1 MPDLLDD
8 QLNQAH
14 ADLEQREQDARK
26 LELRLRRI
34 PGLERLLPQRNYGRP
49 VDVDAIKKNLTARS
63 LINSYDEP
71 LASFLG
77 IQTGSGRQAR
87 ELREAAKLQA
97 EALKM
102 RTEKLATE
110 NAFKRE
116 QFQRTL
122 NAGINPNAGRRW
134 GQ

>member
-1 MPDLLDD
+1 MPDLDD
-8 QLNQAH
+8 QINQAH

-26 LELRLRRI
+26 LELRLRKI
-34 PGLERLLPQRNYGRP
+34 PGLERLLPARNYGRP
-49 VDVDAIKKNLTARS
+49 VDVEAIKKNLTARS
-63 LINSYDEP
+63 LINSWDEK

-77 IQTGSGRQAR
+77 IQSGSGREAR

-102 RTEKLATE
+102 RTERLAAE
-110 NAFKRE
+110 NAAAARKRE
-116 QFQRTL
+116 IADQM
-122 NAGINPNAGRRW
+122 GINMHTGRRW

>member
-1 MPDLLDD
+1 MPDLDD
-8 QLNQAH
+8 QINQAH

-26 LELRLRRI
+26 LELRLRKI

-49 VDVDAIKKNLTARS
+49 VDVEAIKSNLTARS

-97 EALKM
+97 ESLKM
-102 RTEKLATE
+102 RTEKLAAE
-110 NAFKRE
+110 NAAAARKRE
-116 QFQRTL
+116 IADQM
-122 NAGINPNAGRRW
+122 GINIHTGRRW

>member
-1 MPDLLDD
+1 MPDLDD
-8 QLNQAH
+8 QINAAH

-26 LELRLRRI
+26 LELRLRKI
-34 PGLERLLPQRNYGRP
+34 PGLERLLPVRNYGRP
-49 VDVDAIKKNLTARS
+49 VDVEAVKKNLTARS

-97 EALKM
+97 EAMRM
-102 RTEKLATE
+102 RTDKLAAE
-110 NAFKRE
+110 NSFKRE

-122 NAGINPNAGRRW
+122 NAGINPNTGRRW

>member
-1 MPDLLDD
+1 MPDLDD
-8 QLNQAH
+8 QINQAH

-26 LELRLRRI
+26 LELRLRKI
-34 PGLERLLPQRNYGRP
+34 PGLERLLPVRNYGRP
-49 VDVDAIKKNLTARS
+49 VDVEAIKKNLTARS

-97 EALKM
+97 EAMKM
-102 RTEKLATE
+102 RTDKLAAE
-110 NAFKRE
+110 NANAARKRE
-116 QFQRTL
+116 IADQM
-122 NAGINPNAGRRW
+122 GINIHTGRRW

>member
-1 MPDLLDD
+1 MPDLDE
-8 QLNQAH
+8 QINAAH
-14 ADLEQREQDARK
+14 ADLEKREQEARK
-26 LELRLRRI
+26 LEQRLRRI

-49 VDVDAIKKNLTARS
+49 VDVDAIKSNLTAVA

-71 LASFLG
+71 LASFFG
-77 IQTGSGRQAR
+77 IQTGSGRKAR

-102 RTEKLATE
+102 RTEKLAAE

-116 QFQRTL
+116 QLQRSF
-122 NAGINPNAGRRW
+122 NAGINPNNGRRF
-134 GQ
+134 GT

>member
-1 MPDLLDD
+1 MPDLDD
-8 QLNQAH
+8 QINQAH
-14 ADLEQREQDARK
+14 ADLEQREQEARK
-26 LELRLRRI
+26 LELRLRKI

-49 VDVDAIKKNLTARS
+49 FDIDSLKSNLTAQS

-97 EALKM
+97 EAMKM
-102 RTEKLATE
+102 RTDKLAAE
-110 NAFKRE
+110 NAFRRE
-116 QFQRTL
+116 RYERTL
-122 NAGINPNAGRRW
+122 KAGINPNTGRRF
-134 GQ
+134 GT

>member
-1 MPDLLDD
+1 MPDLDD
-8 QLNQAH
+8 QINAAH
-14 ADLEQREQDARK
+14 ADIEQREQDARK
-26 LELRLRRI
+26 LELRLRKI
-34 PGLERLLPQRNYGRP
+34 PGLERLLPVRNYGRP
-49 VDVDAIKKNLTARS
+49 VDVEAIKKNLTARS

-77 IQTGSGRQAR
+77 VQTGSGRQAR

-102 RTEKLATE
+102 RTEKLAAE

-116 QFQRTL
+116 QLQRSF
-122 NAGINPNAGRRW
+122 NAGINPWNGRRQ
-134 GQ
+134 GT

>member
-1 MPDLLDD
+1 MPDLDD
-8 QLNQAH
+8 QINAAH

-26 LELRLRRI
+26 LELRLRKI

-49 VDVDAIKKNLTARS
+49 VDIDSLKSNLTARS

-102 RTEKLATE
+102 RTDKLAAE
-110 NAFKRE
+110 NANAARKRE
-116 QFQRTL
+116 IADQM
-122 NAGINPNAGRRW
+122 GINIHTGRRW

>member
-1 MPDLLDD
+1 MPDIDD
-8 QLNQAH
+8 QINAAH
-14 ADLEQREQDARK
+14 ADLEQRELEARK
-26 LELRLRRI
+26 LEQRLRKI

-49 VDVDAIKKNLTARS
+49 VDAEAIKKNLTAVS

-77 IQTGSGRQAR
+77 IQTGSGREAR

-97 EALKM
+97 AAMGL
-102 RTEKLATE
+102 RTEKLAAE

-116 QFQRTL
+116 QLQRSF
-122 NAGINPNAGRRW
+122 NAGINPNTGRRF
-134 GQ
+134 GT

>member
-1 MPDLLDD
+1 MPDLDD
-8 QLNQAH
+8 QINQAH

-102 RTEKLATE
+102 RTEKLAAE

-116 QFQRTL
+116 QLQRSF
-122 NAGINPNAGRRW
+122 NAGINPWNGRRQ
-134 GQ
+134 GT

>member
-1 MPDLLDD
+1 MPDLDD
-8 QLNQAH
+8 QINQAH

-26 LELRLRRI
+26 LELRLRKI

-49 VDVDAIKKNLTARS
+49 VDVEAIKKNLTARS

-77 IQTGSGRQAR
+77 VQTGSSREAR

-97 EALKM
+97 EAMKM
-102 RTEKLATE
+102 RTERLAAE
-110 NAFKRE
+110 NAAAARKRE
-116 QFQRTL
+116 IADQM
-122 NAGINPNAGRRW
+122 GINIHTGRRW

>member
-1 MPDLLDD
+1 MPDLDD
-8 QLNQAH
+8 QINQAH
-14 ADLEQREQDARK
+14 ADLEQRELEARK
-26 LELRLRRI
+26 LEQRLRRI

-49 VDVDAIKKNLTARS
+49 VDVAAIKSNLTAVS

-97 EALKM
+97 EAMKM
-102 RTEKLATE
+102 RTDKLAAE

-116 QFQRTL
+116 QLQRTL
-122 NAGINPNAGRRW
+122 NAGINPNNGRRW

>member
-1 MPDLLDD
+1 MPDLDE
-8 QLNQAH
+8 QINAAH

-26 LELRLRRI
+26 LEQRLRRI

-49 VDVDAIKKNLTARS
+49 VDIDSLKSNLTARS

-97 EALKM
+97 EALTM

-122 NAGINPNAGRRW
+122 NAGINPNNGRRW